1 MIFLDRYSK
10 NVQISNLIKIRLVGA
25 EWFVFGRTDR
35 QRDRQ
40 IDRQIDRQT
49 DKWMQITK
57 LIVAFRGFTNAA
69 KTREG
74 IIKRVLKI

>member
-40 IDRQIDRQT
+40 IDRQT